1 MNIEKK
7 QMKKLK
13 VEIIKDANKKPI
25 GVRAAQVNGRDVVL
39 ALKDAGLKTWHEA
52 VKIGVPSIAEWA
64 AIYENKEAVNKALVK
79 AGGEPLKDSWY
90 WSSNEYGSNGSWL
103 LYMGTGIYN
112 YYIKG
117 NGGYVRPVLAF

>member
-1 MNIEKK
+1 
-7 QMKKLK
+7 MKKFK
-13 VEIIKDANKKPI
+13 VEIIKDANKQPI

-52 VKIGVPSIAEWA
+52 VKIGIPSIAEWA

-90 WSSNEYGSNGSWL
+90 WSSTEFNSYDSWL
-103 LYMGTGIYN
+103 LVMFN
-112 YYIKG
+112 G
-117 NGGYVRPVLAF
+117 NGSYGYKNTSIYVRPVLAFNF